1 MTANPDLVLRN
12 ALIYDGSGREPEAAD
27 IAVTDERIT
36 AIASLPPGRAGEE
49 VDATGLAVAPG
60 FIDTHT
66 HDDLAI
72 IETAMSPKTSQG
84 VTTVVAGN
92 CGISLAP
99 MQPQRDPPPP
109 FTLFGGRDIFRY
121 PRFADYLAAVEK
133 AGTAVNTACL
143 VGHSTL
149 RFGAMD
155 DLSRAATAAETDAM
169 KAALAQALEEGAI
182 GLSSGLE
189 YPPAEH
195 SEPGELEALAAVAGA
210 SGGIYTTHMRNEGD
224 RVIEAMQEAF
234 AASREGKVPVVISHH
249 KCSGIANFGRSVETL
264 ALFEKALAT
273 TDAGL
278 DAYPYDACSTILS
291 PDWAKRARRI
301 LVAMSRPHPEMTGRD
316 LDDVAREWAV
326 SRDDAIER
334 LQPAGA
340 IYFDMDEA
348 DVRRILAYPH
358 TMIGS
363 DGLQGQEHPHPRLWG
378 TFARVLGH
386 YARDVGLFSMA
397 EAIHRMTGMPAARFG
412 LKHRGRLQVGHFA
425 DLVLFDP
432 AAIRDTA
439 TFEAPKQA
447 AAGIHTVWVNGQKVW
462 HEGRSTAN
470 RPGHVLRRAA

>member
-1 MTANPDLVLRN
+1 MTTHPDLVLRN
-12 ALIYDGSGREPEAAD
+12 ALIYQGSGREPAAAD
-27 IAVTDERIT
+27 VAVTDERIT

-189 YPPAEH
+189 YPPAEAFRTRRAG
-195 SEPGELEALAAVAGA
+195 SACRRRRRSAAV
-210 SGGIYTTHMRNEGD
+210 STPPT
-224 RVIEAMQEAF
+224 
-234 AASREGKVPVVISHH
+234 
-249 KCSGIANFGRSVETL
+249 C
-264 ALFEKALAT
+264 AT
-273 TDAGL
+273 
-278 DAYPYDACSTILS
+278 
-291 PDWAKRARRI
+291 RA
-301 LVAMSRPHPEMTGRD
+301 TG
-316 LDDVAREWAV
+316 
-326 SRDDAIER
+326 
-334 LQPAGA
+334 
-340 IYFDMDEA
+340 
-348 DVRRILAYPH
+348 
-358 TMIGS
+358 
-363 DGLQGQEHPHPRLWG
+363 
-378 TFARVLGH
+378 
-386 YARDVGLFSMA
+386 
-397 EAIHRMTGMPAARFG
+397 
-412 LKHRGRLQVGHFA
+412 
-425 DLVLFDP
+425 
-432 AAIRDTA
+432 
-439 TFEAPKQA
+439 
-447 AAGIHTVWVNGQKVW
+447 
-462 HEGRSTAN
+462 
-470 RPGHVLRRAA
+470 